1 MRRARPVDAALAAL
15 ATACALLPLTSL
27 FSPIDFIRLCLVMLV
42 VVATTGALVRA
53 ATPQRWPVPLAQA
66 VAALLLASWLDG
78 RGHLWRGLPTP
89 DMFRGWSHLLADAMG
104 TIQSYSA
111 PAPATRGV
119 VLGITLVF
127 AVTAIVVDA
136 VGVTRR
142 SPAAAGLPLLTAYL
156 LSAANSGTGLA
167 VGYFVFAAGFWVLL
181 VGRQGTSAFR
191 GWGTPIP
198 LDGAERRTTEDALA
212 LRFVSSGR
220 RLAVASLA
228 LAVVLPMVLP
238 HLPARFL
245 LSGLGRA
252 PNGVGVGG
260 TSRLNSS
267 LDISRSLRS
276 QSDGVILS
284 YRSNG
289 GAIDPLRIGVLTDYR
304 NGEWNDTATDQDTSR
319 LADPPLGVGAGV
331 VLSTVQIKVTGN
343 RIDPPQLA
351 APAPAVAADL
361 GKVPWSATLDGSIRP
376 DRRPDKYTIRYVRVQ
391 PTEQQLQ
398 NAQTDPVNLA
408 DAGVTESDLNVEET
422 ARPTLDAALEKVVPR
437 GSSAIDT
444 ARAIQAYLRSS
455 AFSYNL
461 TLQPS
466 VPEDDNDPLVSFL
479 RTKQGY
485 CIQFATAMIMMARER
500 GIPARM
506 AIGFLPGH
514 LEPDTSWTIRGTDA
528 HAWPELWFP
537 GLGWLRFE
545 PTPSG
550 RSGAAPIYTAAP
562 LPTGPSGAPTTATSG
577 ATSTPSASPRTKDN
591 QLDNP
596 GGLAPTASAPARLW
610 QGLLTLP
617 AWAWL
622 LLVLGLGALGS
633 LALPTAAEFRRRRA
647 VAAAADDAAI
657 AEAHWQS
664 FLRRIDDLGVRPPV
678 GSTPRQTGRFVT
690 VSAHLEPE
698 DVERM
703 RTVVSTIERARY
715 AAPGTA
721 VGDLAEPAHR
731 VVTSVLRT
739 RPRVQRLRAFL
750 NPTDGRRQVRDTVS
764 GVLDAPRRAWARLR
778 SLSGRDRG

>member
-15 ATACALLPLTSL
+15 ATAAALLPLTSL
-27 FSPIDFIRLCLVMLV
+27 FTPIDFVRPCLLMLLV
-42 VVATTGALVRA
+42 VAATGAAVRA
-53 ATPQRWPVPLAQA
+53 ATPLRWPVPMVQL
-66 VAALLLASWLDG
+66 VVGMLVVSWLHG
-78 RGHLWRGLPTP
+78 RGHLWHALPTFE
-89 DMFRGWSHLLADAMG
+89 MFQGWANLLSDALG

-119 VLGITLVF
+119 VLGVTLIVTLV
-127 AVTAIVVDA
+127 AVVVDTI
-136 VGVTRR
+136 GVTRR

-167 VGYFVFAAGFWVLL
+167 IWYFLFAAGFWVLL
-181 VGRQGTSAFR
+181 VGRQGTTAFR

-212 LRFVSSGR
+212 LRFVSAGR

-252 PNGVGVGG
+252 PGGVGVGG

-267 LDISRSLRS
+267 LDIARSLHS
-276 QSDGVILS
+276 QSQGVVLS
-284 YRSNG
+284 YRSNA
-289 GAIDPLRIGVLTDYR
+289 GAVDPLRVAVLTDYSQ
-304 NGEWNDTATDQDTSR
+304 GEWTDTAVDPDTAQ
-319 LADPPLGVGAGV
+319 LDNPPLGVSAGV
-331 VLSTVQIKVTGN
+331 TLSTAQITVTGN
-343 RIDPPQLA
+343 RVDPPQLA

-361 GKVPWSATLDGSIRP
+361 GKVKWSATLNGSIRP

-398 NAQTDPVNLA
+398 NAQTDPVTLA
-408 DAGVTESDLNVEET
+408 DSGVTQNDLDIDESS
-422 ARPTLDAALEKVVPR
+422 RPTLEATLAKIIPK

-444 ARAIQAYLRSS
+444 ARAIQGYLRSAQFIYS
-455 AFSYNL
+455 L
-461 TLQPS
+461 TLAKP
-466 VPEDDNDPLVSFL
+466 VPADNNDPLVSFL

-485 CIQFATAMIMMARER
+485 CIQFATAMIMMARNR

-514 LEPDTSWTIRGTDA
+514 LEPDTSWTVRGTDA

-550 RSGAAPIYTAAP
+550 RSGAAPIYTTAP
-562 LPTGPSGAPTTATSG
+562 IADGPSGPSTTATGG
-577 ATSTPSASPRTKDN
+577 ATSTPTPSRRPIDN
-591 QLDNP
+591 QQDNP
-596 GGLAPTASAPARLW
+596 GALAPTASAPARLW
-610 QGLLTLP
+610 HGISTLP

-622 LLVLGLGALGS
+622 LVILVLGVLGS
-633 LALPTAAEFRRRRA
+633 LALPTAAVLRRRRA
-647 VAAAADDAAI
+647 LAAADDEAAV
-657 AEAHWQS
+657 AEAHWQA
-664 FLRRIDDLGVRPPV
+664 FLRQIDDLGVRPPT
-678 GSTPRQTGRFVT
+678 GSTPRQTGRFVA
-690 VSAHLEPE
+690 VSAHLAPD

-703 RTVVSTIERARY
+703 RSVVDTIERARY
-715 AAPGTA
+715 APPGTA
-721 VGDLAEPAHR
+721 VGDLAEPMR
-731 VVTSVLRT
+731 LVVTSVGRT
-739 RPRVQRLRAFL
+739 RPRTARLRAFL
-750 NPTDGRRQVRDTVS
+750 NPTDGRSQVHEAVN
-764 GVLDAPRRAWARLR
+764 GALDAPRRAWARLR
-778 SLSGRDRG
+778 SLRPR